1 MGGESS
7 KSDSNSSKSNSDSS
21 SNSANNDGKLEEMVF
36 QKENENK
43 IINRVW
49 IVKKSISLSDG
60 HVDFVPFHLLS
71 LSKIF
76 NKDFYNVILF
86 EPKQNVFKIKNLFN
100 SNFKHWAIILE
111 LSNSSYVNIQFGRD
125 GFSLKEF
132 NKTEVKGES
141 VFNSIIETWGEENDP
156 YSFCYLGK
164 TNYNYNDLKNILI
177 ERKDIET
184 KKFKEEGKTYYNA
197 LHNNC
202 QHFACDI
209 EKILFNSIKVWHSF
223 GYYLEDFFKKFFP
236 NININKIKEINEK
249 KIKEKNKELFKKN
262 IDELKARYAILSGYE
277 EAKKF
282 GYGNMRHCLD
292 ESKINLEKLYSF
304 KYEDFLD

>member
-36 QKENENK
+36 QKENENT
-43 IINRVW
+43 IIKRVW
-49 IVKKSISLSDG
+49 IVKKSISLNDG
-60 HVDFVPFHLLS
+60 HVDFDPLS
-71 LSKIF
+71 IRLIRKIF
-76 NKDFYNVILF
+76 YKDFYNVKLF
-86 EPKQNVFKIKNLFN
+86 EPKPNVFKIKNEFN

-141 VFNSIIETWGEENDP
+141 VFNSIIETWGEEKYP

-164 TNYNYNDLKNILI
+164 ANYNYNNLKNILI
-177 ERKDIET
+177 KRKDIEK

-202 QHFACDI
+202 QHFACVI

-223 GYYLEDFFKKFFP
+223 GYYLEDFFKTFFP
-236 NININKIKEINEK
+236 NININKIKEIHEK
-249 KIKEKNKELFKKN
+249 KLRKRIKYYSKKMLMN
-262 IDELKARYAILSGYE
+262 
-277 EAKKF
+277 
-282 GYGNMRHCLD
+282 
-292 ESKINLEKLYSF
+292 
-304 KYEDFLD
+304 

>member
-1 MGGESS
+1 MGEEVSTSQLNSS
-7 KSDSNSSKSNSDSS
+7 QLVSDSNSNGFE
-21 SNSANNDGKLEEMVF
+21 NTFKLEKMVF
-36 QKENENK
+36 QKENENT
-43 IINRVW
+43 IIKRVW

-60 HVDFVPFHLLS
+60 HVDLNPFLKVDILIR
-71 LSKIF
+71 KIF
-76 NKDFYNVILF
+76 DKDFDDHFEDLKLF
-86 EPKQNVFKIKNLFN
+86 EPKPNVFKIKNEYN

-141 VFNSIIETWGEENDP
+141 VFNSIIETWGEENAP

-164 TNYNYNDLKNILI
+164 ANYNYNNLKNNLI
-177 ERKDIET
+177 KRKDIET

-223 GYYLEDFFKKFFP
+223 GYYLEEFFKTFFP
-236 NININKIKEINEK
+236 NININKIKEIHEK

-262 IDELKARYAILSGYE
+262 VDELKARYAILSGYE
-277 EAKKF
+277 EEKF
-282 GYGNMRHCLD
+282 G
-292 ESKINLEKLYSF
+292 
-304 KYEDFLD
+304 

>member
-36 QKENENK
+36 QKENENT
-43 IINRVW
+43 IIKRVW

-60 HVDFVPFHLLS
+60 HVDFVPFHLSS
-71 LSKIF
+71 LSTIF
-76 NKDFYNVILF
+76 NKDFYNVKLF
-86 EPKQNVFKIKNLFN
+86 KPKPNVFKIKNEYN

-164 TNYNYNDLKNILI
+164 ANYNYNNLKNNLI
-177 ERKDIET
+177 KRKDIET

-223 GYYLEDFFKKFFP
+223 GYYLEEFFKTFFP
-236 NININKIKEINEK
+236 NININKIKEIHEK
-249 KIKEKNKELFKKN
+249 KIKEKNKELLKKN
-262 IDELKARYAILSGYE
+262 VDELKARYAILSGYE

-282 GYGNMRHCLD
+282 GYLNMRHCLD
-292 ESKINLEKLYSF
+292 ASKKNLEELYSF

>member
-36 QKENENK
+36 QKENENT
-43 IINRVW
+43 IIKRVW

-60 HVDFVPFHLLS
+60 HVDFAPFHY
-71 LSKIF
+71 KIF
-76 NKDFYNVILF
+76 NKDFYNVKLF
-86 EPKQNVFKIKNLFN
+86 KPKPNVFKIKNEYN

-164 TNYNYNDLKNILI
+164 ANYNYYNLKNILI
-177 ERKDIET
+177 KRKDIET
-184 KKFKEEGKTYYNA
+184 KIFKEKGKTYYNA

-223 GYYLEDFFKKFFP
+223 GYYLEDFFKTFFP
-236 NININKIKEINEK
+236 NININKIKEIHEK
-249 KIKEKNKELFKKN
+249 KINENNKELFKKN
-262 IDELKARYAILSGYE
+262 VDELKARYAILSGYE

-282 GYGNMRHCLD
+282 GYKKMRKYLD
-292 ESKINLEKLYSF
+292 KSKKYLEELYSF